1 MTGLL
6 FYHKRALYLPGLSPL
21 GVWVETSYIP
31 SILDI
36 QVHKLEYN
44 SSETSLTKRD
54 WKKNRYEM
62 SPEQCASIH
71 NSAYV
76 TNTQKNKPRRGG
88 YNNYGQRGGKCLQW
102 KYSMPK

>member
-6 FYHKRALYLPGLSPL
+6 FYHKQALYLPGLSPL

-31 SILDI
+31 TILDI

-44 SSETSLTKRD
+44 SETPLTKRD

-88 YNNYGQRGGKCLQW
+88 YNNYGQRGGKCLHW
-102 KYSMPK
+102 RYSMPK